1 MNDKKEQTNFEITQ
15 VINQPYKYGFQTN
28 IEMES
33 FPVGLNEG
41 VVKLISKKKDE
52 PKYLLDFRLKAYKKW
67 KKWIFLNGLI

>member
-1 MNDKKEQTNFEITQ
+1 MTKEQTNFEITQ

-41 VVKLISKKKDE
+41 VVKLISKKKMS
-52 PKYLLDFRLKAYKKW
+52 
-67 KKWIFLNGLI
+67 LNTC